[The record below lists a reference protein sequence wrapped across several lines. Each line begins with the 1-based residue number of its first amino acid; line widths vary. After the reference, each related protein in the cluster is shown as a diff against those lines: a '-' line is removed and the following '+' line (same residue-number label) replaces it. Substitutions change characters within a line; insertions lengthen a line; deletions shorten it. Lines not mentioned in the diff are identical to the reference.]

1 MDAASRRGSGG
12 GLGNEA
18 ENRIAPAESGE
29 AKLSSV
35 TPHIAVTR
43 SNSAASALPTTRLR
57 GMPNGASES
66 LNGMDPCKCV
76 WTFVWTRPPKGLC
89 RSRKLLNEL
98 VGPSGRF

>member
-1 MDAASRRGSGG
+1 MDAPSRRGSGG

-43 SNSAASALPTTRLR
+43 SNRGPGSNRAKFTVKTPILARLP
-57 GMPNGASES
+57 SE
-66 LNGMDPCKCV
+66 
-76 WTFVWTRPPKGLC
+76 FA
-89 RSRKLLNEL
+89 RKLLS
-98 VGPSGRF
+98 GPEPPEDCAQFLRTLAQATLGKIVPPLRFR